1 MKYYRVSVS
10 KTVLAEI
17 EEISDFIIS
26 ISTPEHAI
34 RYKNQLISEIGTLS
48 YLGGIINYS
57 QWKIAKKCHPK
68 AKRYIIKNRKWNVI
82 FHIDGDDVIV
92 DKLIPSKMVKG

>member
-1 MKYYRVSVS
+1 MKYYKVSVS

-34 RYKNQLISEIGTLS
+34 RYKNQIIGEIATLS

-57 QWKIAKKCHPK
+57 QWKLAKRYNPQ
-68 AKRYIIKNRKWNVI
+68 AKRYITKNKKWNII
-82 FHIDGDDVIV
+82 FHIVGEYVIV
-92 DKLIPSKMVKG
+92 DKLLPSKMIKG

>member
-1 MKYYRVSVS
+1 MKYYKVSVS

-34 RYKNQLISEIGTLS
+34 RYNNQLIGEIATLS

-57 QWKIAKKCHPK
+57 QWKMAKRCNPK
-68 AKRYIIKNRKWNVI
+68 AKRYITKNKKWNII
-82 FHIDGDDVIV
+82 FHIDGEYVIV
-92 DKLIPSKMVKG
+92 DKLLPSKMIKG